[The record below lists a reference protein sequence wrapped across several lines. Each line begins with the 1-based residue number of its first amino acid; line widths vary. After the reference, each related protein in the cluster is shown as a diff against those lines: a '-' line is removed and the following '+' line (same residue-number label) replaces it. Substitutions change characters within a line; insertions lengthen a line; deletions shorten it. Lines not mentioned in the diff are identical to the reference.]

1 MDKILEAVVMSS
13 YPDAT
18 KYRLVRR
25 VVEAAK
31 QPMDSDQCWSMLDLT
46 TKIYLLGDSH
56 FKREVAKEI
65 LEVQGYYHQE
75 EFLEFF
81 NARFILSLLQEGYG
95 PLGKKSPYVLD
106 YIHLGLQFVLESPSV
121 GEICSL
127 LQIELLRIVCERPG
141 PKRSAKICKLL
152 TEYPQCV
159 PTGQHLVLFCQ
170 QLIRR
175 IGQFQCQSTSEG
187 DIVEFLNHVNK
198 VSSLLQEI
206 WRLHTSSVSPS
217 LKELFVIISS
227 TDGPL
232 TPSSA
237 LASVVQYIPLEFMDE
252 IVRNLTNDDSIT
264 DPQMMTAICRMI
276 DWVSWPLAKNIDK
289 WIIALLKGLAA
300 VKKFS
305 ILIEVTLLKI
315 EKVFARLLYPI
326 VRERAFAVL
335 SSMLLSFQH
344 SAEAFHLLLPRIP
357 RLVAALSHEN
367 SKSGDRCLEQL
378 TELIHCMIFRFSGFP
393 DLYEPVMDAV
403 KTLPVPNEDR
413 IKQLLGQNGWTSQK
427 SELGPFYP
435 RLISKSDTGKIGL
448 VNLGNTCYMNSVLQA
463 LFMTP
468 EFRRSVLCLRESNSQ
483 PLMMK
488 LQWLFAFLEHS
499 QRPAISPESFLSS
512 SLPPW
517 FYPGAQQDCSE
528 YLKYLLNR
536 LHEEEKT
543 GKRIC
548 QKLKQSNCRPPTKS
562 HEDWNRT
569 LIEKTFGGKIVTK
582 IHCLKCQNVSS
593 KEEAFTDLSL
603 AFPPPDQNLNNSYN
617 TRSSMLP
624 VEDVGAQSAQTIFI
638 PQDQGKESL
647 NTKPEHPKPG
657 DYHTRTIPVETL
669 GFQRSV
675 EQGPFS
681 SRLIDQDGDHF
692 CFDTRKDEAAAQAAC
707 REQTSGPECTWSVS
721 DLVNYYLSPEIL
733 TAENKYHCAKCASLQ
748 DAEKVVELAEGPR
761 YLILTLL
768 RFSFDLKT
776 MRRKKI
782 LDNVSIPLFLK
793 LPILV
798 NSKEYDDAC
807 HPGKSEPSSINTY
820 VPATYDLC
828 TVIVH
833 SGVSSESGHYNCYA
847 RECTDSDIQTKPE
860 GGALKST
867 SDKHLDL
874 EVEWYLF
881 NDTRV
886 SFSSFES
893 VSNVTSFFPKDTAY
907 VLFYKSHKQSC
918 RMDEASSDVSW
929 QPGEPSLSKVLMEAI
944 SKDNIQY
951 MQEQEREARNRAAYV
966 SPLPKS
972 PLWWRDFDD
981 KDDDGSSGGFS
992 PAAGSGGPGSF
1003 NRLVF

>member
-13 YPDAT
+13 YPDSA
-18 KYRLVRR
+18 KHRLVRR

-31 QPMDSDQCWSMLDLT
+31 QPMDSDQCWSMLDFC
-46 TKIYLLGDSH
+46 TKIYLLEDSH

-65 LEVQGYYHQE
+65 LEVHGYYHRE

-81 NARFILSLLQEGYG
+81 NVRFILSLLQEGYG
-95 PLGKKSPYVLD
+95 PLAKRNPYILD

-121 GEICSL
+121 GDICSL
-127 LQIELLRIVCERPG
+127 LQIELLRIVCERTG
-141 PKRSAKICKLL
+141 PKRCAKISKLL
-152 TEYPQCV
+152 TEYPQCT
-159 PTGQHLVLFCQ
+159 PAGKHTVLFCQ
-170 QLIRR
+170 QLIRC
-175 IGQFQCQSTSEG
+175 IGQFQGQTTSEG
-187 DIVEFLNHVNK
+187 EMVEFLNHVSK
-198 VSSLLQEI
+198 VSSLLQKI
-206 WRLHTSSVSPS
+206 WKLHISSVFPS
-217 LKELFVIISS
+217 LKELFIIISS
-227 TDGPL
+227 TDRLL

-237 LASVVQYIPLEFMDE
+237 LASVVQYIPLELTDE

-315 EKVFARLLYPI
+315 EKVFAKLLYSI

-335 SSMLLSFQH
+335 RSMLLSFQH
-344 SAEAFHLLLPRIP
+344 SAEAFHLLLPHIP

-367 SKSGDRCLEQL
+367 SKSGDRCLGQL

-393 DLYEPVMDAV
+393 DLYEPVMDTIKA
-403 KTLPVPNEDR
+403 LPVPNEDR

-427 SELGPFYP
+427 SELGPFFP

-463 LFMTP
+463 LFMAP
-468 EFRRSVLCLRESNSQ
+468 DFRRSVLCLRESDSQ
-483 PLMMK
+483 PLMVK

-548 QKLKQSNCRPPTKS
+548 QKLKQSNRRSPTKD

-593 KEEAFTDLSL
+593 REESFTDLPL
-603 AFPPPDQNLNNSYN
+603 AFPPPDKNFNNSFS
-617 TRSSMLP
+617 TRSSILP
-624 VEDVGAQSAQTIFI
+624 PEDIGAQSTQTIYK
-638 PQDQGKESL
+638 PQDQGNESPV
-647 NTKPEHPKPG
+647 TKPEHPKPG
-657 DYHTRTIPVETL
+657 AYHTRTIPIETL
-669 GFQRSV
+669 GSQGSV

-681 SRLIDQDGDHF
+681 SRHVDQDEDHF
-692 CFDTRKDEAAAQAAC
+692 CIDTRKGQASAC
-707 REQTSGPECTWSVS
+707 EEQTSGPGCTWSVS
-721 DLVNYYLSPEIL
+721 DLVNYYLSPEVL
-733 TAENKYHCAKCASLQ
+733 TADNKYHCAKCASLQ

-782 LDNVSIPLFLK
+782 LDNVSIPLLLK

-798 NSKEYDDAC
+798 GTREYYDTC
-807 HPGKSEPSSINTY
+807 HRGKSQPSSVNGY
-820 VPATYDLC
+820 VSATYDLC

-833 SGVSSESGHYNCYA
+833 SGVSSESGHYYCYT
-847 RECTDSDIQTKPE
+847 RECTNSNSQAKPE

-886 SFSSFES
+886 CFSSFES
-893 VSNVTSFFPKDTAY
+893 VCNVTSFFPKDTAY
-907 VLFYKSHKQSC
+907 VLFYRQRLHEQSS
-918 RMDEASSDVSW
+918 RTHEASSDASW

-944 SKDNIQY
+944 SKDNIKY
-951 MQEQEREARNRAAYV
+951 MQEQEREARNRAAYI
-966 SPLPKS
+966 SPLPVS

-981 KDDDGSSGGFS
+981 EDDDSSSGGFS
-992 PAAGSGGPGSF
+992 PAAGGGGPGSF